1 MVSSDFRKKIR
12 LVMSNNISS
21 LKHKEKIKYKYN
33 RVKQFGGRRLVQP
46 NFIFRWAAIPLIS
59 MLFFL
64 AQRKIKS

>member
-46 NFIFRWAAIPLIS
+46 NFIFR
-59 MLFFL
+59 
-64 AQRKIKS
+64 